1 MSSSSAD
8 DKQVLNI
15 FRELDEPYEDTL
27 TTDELVDELPVGKR
41 AVQGYV
47 KELEKDNKLVLEHEG
62 KPNHWKLADTEPAE
76 PVYDPRVGKA
86 KRWANKA
93 RFIGN
98 WVTLFGIAILA
109 ATGILTSNHILSL
122 AVDFGLPMADAE
134 TAVTA
139 GFVGVAGGILFLIGF
154 AAYAFSLTL
163 PRLAEWWLDKNS
175 SSDTD

>member
-8 DKQVLNI
+8 DEEVLNI

-27 TTDELVDELPVGKR
+27 TTDELADELPVGKR

-47 KELEKDNKLVLEHEG
+47 KELEKENKLVLEHEG
-62 KPNHWKLADTEPAE
+62 KPNHWRLANTEPEE
-76 PVYDPRVGKA
+76 PVYDPQVGQA
-86 KRWANKA
+86 KRWGNKA

-139 GFVGVAGGILFLIGF
+139 GLVGVVGGILFLIGF
-154 AAYAFSLTL
+154 AAYAVSLTL
-163 PRLAEWWLDKNS
+163 PRLAGWWLNRAS
-175 SSDTD
+175 SSDTE